1 MVWEIGRQTGAALAV
16 MLILYWPVLVKSEL
30 TVTVKLSIYQ

>member
-1 MVWEIGRQTGAALAV
+1 MVWEIGRQTGAVLAV